1 LLAVLAIYLLYNRI
15 SKTPEIDYDSAEKLP
30 GTVSDANVGE
40 HRSKVGTAGK
50 VAVGK
55 VRNAVYEHRNQKTK
69 EIDRVFGF
77 EELLNET
84 GNEWEIQKPYLN
96 YFQQDFNCYIT
107 ADKGYVQVESAT
119 PTSRLTPKDATF
131 IGNVVIHVLPKE
143 SSDVKESFV
152 YLDDIDFISEKS
164 LFTTA
169 GPVEFINEEVRML
182 GKGLRIIYNE
192 DQGRLEFLRVI
203 DLYSLRLKSSAKTA
217 FSSKPTDVG
226 APAGPTS
233 KPLARDVHKKPQP
246 APTPPEQ
253 PEEQKE
259 GTYYKCVFSKNVLIE
274 TPDELVFADQLFINN
289 IFWAKSSSEEPAE
302 TDTGGTETLKQDD
315 TSGAKGAEPAKTDVV
330 GANDAGP
337 SNVTAPE
344 ESEPNKFPD
353 ELAETVVTCDN
364 GFVVVP
370 MDSAKAIADS
380 DILGPGRPAESGNKR
395 PEDIKD
401 ANGRSILVA
410 QKIDYSASTGDAV
423 AAGPLQLTFYPNDV
437 NSADSNRAAVPV
449 KITAQKEAQF
459 LAASNQAIFIGDCL
473 CTMPQGDPCAQQDYT
488 LSAPKLT
495 VNLPEDRQAS
505 AATDIFAAGPAELT
519 FYVDANDLGRTTA
532 KETMVPAK
540 VIAQKQASFLSASNQ
555 AIFEGNSVC
564 TMLREDPNTRQE
576 YTLSAPRI
584 TVDLPED
591 RSHQSPASAAG
602 IDHLT
607 ADGGLVR
614 LSSVTTAVGR
624 PDLEK
629 PAHDAPTG
637 KTLSGIELKCARFD
651 FDAPQQLSLA
661 TGPGVLKFYNSDES
675 ASELN
680 SGVFDL
686 NQPCWAFVEDF
697 HTLKYLFE
705 PNLIIADAAPYGTLL
720 INYYPIADGNV
731 LEDQLVTAT
740 AAHVEIALV
749 ETPDRQTVLSTLT
762 ATGGITYEDQD
773 KRFVGSKLFH
783 DHKKSLVTV
792 QGDEIQPCLL
802 NGTLVDAI
810 EYDLITATVK
820 TEIPAPGA
828 LLRRR

>member
-1 LLAVLAIYLLYNRI
+1 MGIRSRKLYVWLISLLAVLAIYLLYNRI
-15 SKTPEIDYDSAEKLP
+15 SKTPEIDFDRAEELT
-30 GTVSDANVGE
+30 GIVSDANIGE

-55 VRNAVYEHRNQKTK
+55 VRNAVYEHRDPKTK

-84 GNEWEIQKPYLN
+84 GNEWEIEKPYLN
-96 YFQQDFNCYIT
+96 YFQRDFNCYIT

-119 PTSRLTPKDATF
+119 PTSQLTPRDATF
-131 IGNVVIHVLPKE
+131 IGNVVIHVLPEE

-169 GPVEFINEEVRML
+169 GPVEFVNEEVRML
-182 GKGLRIIYNE
+182 GKGLRLIYNE

-217 FSSKPTDVG
+217 FSSKPTDIG
-226 APAGPTS
+226 APARPTS

-246 APTPPEQ
+246 APTAPPPAKQ
-253 PEEQKE
+253 PTQQKE

-289 IFWAKSSSEEPAE
+289 IFWAKSSSEEAAE

-315 TSGAKGAEPAKTDVV
+315 LSGAKGAEPAKTDVA

-344 ESEPNKFPD
+344 EGEPNKFPD

-364 GFVVVP
+364 GFVAVP

-380 DILGPGRPAESGNKR
+380 NIIAPGRATESGNKR
-395 PEDIKD
+395 PEDIED
-401 ANGRSILVA
+401 PNGRSILVA

-459 LAASNQAIFIGDCL
+459 LAAANQAIFIGDCL

-495 VNLPEDRQAS
+495 VNLPEAQKSSAS
-505 AATDIFAAGPAELT
+505 ADIFAAGPAELT

-532 KETMVPAK
+532 RETMVPAK

-555 AIFEGNSVC
+555 VIFEGNSVC
-564 TMLREDPNTRQE
+564 TMLREDPNTRLE

-591 RSHQSPASAAG
+591 TS
-602 IDHLT
+602 
-607 ADGGLVR
+607 
-614 LSSVTTAVGR
+614 
-624 PDLEK
+624 
-629 PAHDAPTG
+629 
-637 KTLSGIELKCARFD
+637 
-651 FDAPQQLSLA
+651 
-661 TGPGVLKFYNSDES
+661 
-675 ASELN
+675 
-680 SGVFDL
+680 
-686 NQPCWAFVEDF
+686 EDF
-697 HTLKYLFE
+697 RTLKYLFE
-705 PNLIIADAAPYGTLL
+705 PNLIIADASPYGTLL

-740 AAHVEIALV
+740 AAHIEIALV
-749 ETPDRQTVLSTLT
+749 ETPDRQTELSTLT

-810 EYDLITATVK
+810 EYDLITGRVK

-828 LLRRR
+828 LLRKR